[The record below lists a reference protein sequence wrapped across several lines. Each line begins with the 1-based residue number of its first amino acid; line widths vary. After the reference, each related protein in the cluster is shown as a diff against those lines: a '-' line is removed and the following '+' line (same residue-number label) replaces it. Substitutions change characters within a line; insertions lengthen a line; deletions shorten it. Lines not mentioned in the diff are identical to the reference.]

1 MSNEIQELVLSAP
14 GRNAL
19 SSEFMQRLID
29 ELRNAAGKPLLL
41 SGANGAFSAGLN
53 LKEVAS
59 LDLNGMTRFLGL
71 LDELI
76 DALYLYPGPT
86 VACVNGHAIAGG
98 CMLVLCC
105 DLRIAVDD
113 DRVRIGLNEVPLGLE
128 FPPKLLALAVDRVAP
143 RSRDR
148 VLLEGGLHDPRT
160 ALQLGLIDEVAGDVH
175 ATGRA
180 AIERFAASP
189 RAEYIATKNALRT
202 GKLDL
207 SSDQQRYFREHIVP
221 TWCSEAVKERARAR
235 LQSKS

>member
-1 MSNEIQELVLSAP
+1 MSSEIYELVLSAP

-19 SSEFMQRLID
+19 SSDFMQRLTQEIHG
-29 ELRNAAGKPLLL
+29 AAGTPLLL

-59 LDLNGMTRFLGL
+59 LDEPGMARFLGH
-71 LDELI
+71 LDDLI

-105 DLRIAVDD
+105 DLRIAADD
-113 DRVRIGLNEVPLGLE
+113 PRVRIGLNEVAIGLE
-128 FPPKLLALAVDRVAP
+128 FPPKLLALAVDRIAP

-148 VLLEGGLHDPRT
+148 ALLEAGLHDPHT
-160 ALQLGLIDEVAGDVH
+160 ALQLGMLDEVVADAPGV
-175 ATGRA
+175 ARQ
-180 AIERFAASP
+180 AIERLAAAP
-189 RAEYIATKNALRT
+189 REAYVNTKLALRG

-207 SSDQQRYFREHIVP
+207 SDAQRRFVKEHIVP
-221 TWCSEAVKERARAR
+221 RWASEATKQQVRAR
-235 LQSKS
+235 LASKT